1 MHSDDIK
8 AQLIRQFPAEVLE
21 QKGSMNQMYYSCP
34 TCGRMVSLGM
44 DKCAGCSQILSWKN
58 INQKSSPNGKRKAVL
73 EFEVTEEFNVGDC
86 RRCPISYINP
96 HGYESTYECPL
107 KMRGSCKIQII

>member
-8 AQLIRQFPAEVLE
+8 AQLIRQFAAEVLE

-73 EFEVTEEFNVGDC
+73 EFEVMEEFNVGDC

-96 HGYESTYECPL
+96 HGSESTYECPL

>member
-73 EFEVTEEFNVGDC
+73 EFEVMEEFNVGDC

-96 HGYESTYECPL
+96 HGSESTYECPL
-107 KMRGSCKIQII
+107 KVRGSCKIQII

>member
-8 AQLIRQFPAEVLE
+8 AQLIRQSPAEVLE

-73 EFEVTEEFNVGDC
+73 EFEVMEEFNVGDC

-96 HGYESTYECPL
+96 HGSESTYECPL

>member
-73 EFEVTEEFNVGDC
+73 EFEVMEEFNVGDC

-96 HGYESTYECPL
+96 HGSESTYECPL